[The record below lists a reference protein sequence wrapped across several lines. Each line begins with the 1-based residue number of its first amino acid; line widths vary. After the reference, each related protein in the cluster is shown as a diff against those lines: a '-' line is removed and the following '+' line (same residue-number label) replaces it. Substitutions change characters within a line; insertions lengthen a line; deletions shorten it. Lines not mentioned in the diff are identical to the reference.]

1 MVPLDS
7 LAIVFVLEALIGFS
21 LFSSVLL
28 IIFSRRKNQE
38 RDAVGKLIN
47 RLRKVENDRVQELS
61 DILNEIGHLAPDQL
75 ETLLEEIKQH
85 EKALYQQIFRLFLDR
100 DVKLLGKIQQR
111 IKDLSQPYLDLL
123 KDLPQPVPDLSGELQ
138 QAQDEIKR
146 LQAESEQL
154 AKQLEIAM
162 ETIDRVSSE
171 YTNMFGGGNS
181 KEALEAS
188 RSKILQTLKD
198 NERRINKIQQLDD
211 DEIIITMEE
220 ES

>member
-171 YTNMFGGGNS
+171 YTNMFGGGKS